1 MEEREFREVE
11 EILERIR
18 PALKEHQGDLKVVDI
33 REGEVYLQFEG
44 GCTDCPIADV
54 SVKNVV
60 DMAIKGNLSWVK
72 KVEILQPRYH
82 LG

>member
-11 EILERIR
+11 AVLEKIR
-18 PALKEHQGDLKVVDI
+18 PALREHHGNLKIVDI

-54 SVKNVV
+54 SVKEVV
-60 DMAIKGNLSWVK
+60 DMAIKGNISWVK
-72 KVEILQPRYH
+72 KVEILQPKYQ

>member
-1 MEEREFREVE
+1 MKEKELKEVE
-11 EILERIR
+11 EILQKIR
-18 PALKEHQGDLKVVDI
+18 PALKEHHGDLKVVDI

-60 DMAIKGNLSWVK
+60 DMAIKGNLDWVK
-72 KVEILQPRYH
+72 RVEILQPKYQI
-82 LG
+82 G

>member
-1 MEEREFREVE
+1 MTDKELKEVE
-11 EILERIR
+11 EVLERIR
-18 PALKEHQGDLKVVDI
+18 PALKEHHGNLKVVDI

-44 GCTDCPIADV
+44 GCTDCIIADV

-72 KVEILQPRYH
+72 KVEILQPKYQI
-82 LG
+82 G

>member
-1 MEEREFREVE
+1 MKENELREVE

-18 PALKEHQGDLKVVDI
+18 PALKEHHGDLKVVDI

-72 KVEILQPRYH
+72 KVEILQPKYQI
-82 LG
+82 G

>member
-1 MEEREFREVE
+1 MKEKELREVE
-11 EILERIR
+11 EVLEKIR
-18 PALKEHQGDLKVVDI
+18 PALKEHHGDLKVVDI

-60 DMAIKGNLSWVK
+60 DMAIKGNLNWVK
-72 KVEILQPRYH
+72 KVEILQPKYQI
-82 LG
+82 G

>member
-1 MEEREFREVE
+1 MEEREFKEVE
-11 EILERIR
+11 KILEKIR
-18 PALKEHQGDLKVVDI
+18 PALKEHHGDLKVVDV

-44 GCTDCPIADV
+44 GCTDCPIADA

-72 KVEILQPRYH
+72 KVEILQPKYQI
-82 LG
+82 G

>member
-1 MEEREFREVE
+1 MEEKEFREVE

-18 PALKEHQGDLKVVDI
+18 PALKEHHGDLKVVDI

-72 KVEILQPRYH
+72 KVEILQPKYQI
-82 LG
+82 G

>member
-18 PALKEHQGDLKVVDI
+18 PALKEHHGDLKVVDI

>member
-1 MEEREFREVE
+1 MEEKEFREVE

-18 PALKEHQGDLKVVDI
+18 PALREHHGDLKVVDI

-44 GCTDCPIADV
+44 GCTDCPIVDV

-72 KVEILQPRYH
+72 RVEILQPKYQI
-82 LG
+82 G

>member
-1 MEEREFREVE
+1 MKEKELKEVE

-18 PALKEHQGDLKVVDI
+18 PALKEHHGDLKVVDI

-72 KVEILQPRYH
+72 RVEILQPKYQI
-82 LG
+82 G